1 MKSLKILRE
10 HKGMKQCDMAEKFKV
25 AQSTI
30 VLWESDDNFP
40 PAKRLP
46 EIAKFFNCTIDELF
60 KSK

>member
-1 MKSLKILRE
+1 MIKVMRESL
-10 HKGMKQCDMAEKFKV
+10 GFKQCDMAEKFKV

-46 EIAKFFNCTIDELF
+46 EIAKFFGCTIDDLF
-60 KSK
+60 KAK

>member
-1 MKSLKILRE
+1 MKAIKEMRE
-10 HKGMKQCDMAEKFKV
+10 RLGIKQCDVAQEFKV

-30 VLWESDDNFP
+30 VLWESDENFP